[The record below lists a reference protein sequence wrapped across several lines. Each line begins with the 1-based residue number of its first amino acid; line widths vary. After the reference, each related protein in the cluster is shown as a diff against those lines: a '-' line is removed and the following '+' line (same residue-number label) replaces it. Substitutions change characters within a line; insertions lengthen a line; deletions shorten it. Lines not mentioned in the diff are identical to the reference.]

1 MATLFKVIIFLLTFV
16 FAVLPGGLENALA
29 QAALPDKPVVLLAE
43 AKAGKMVYQI
53 DGRPPGQDLLR
64 ALELLAEH
72 KGKGVK
78 IIVLLDNHSTFLDY
92 GNIEGILD
100 KAQLTQVRFYIFNKQ
115 ANVMGSVQFGK
126 IIAFSTSPSW
136 E

>member
-1 MATLFKVIIFLLTFV
+1 MTNLRKTIIGLVTLL
-16 FAVLPGGLENALA
+16 AGVLSAGLENPRA
-29 QAALPDKPVVLLAE
+29 QALPDKPVVLLAE
-43 AKAGKMVYQI
+43 VKAGKMVYQI
-53 DGRPPGQDLLR
+53 DGRAPGPDLLH
-64 ALELLAEH
+64 ALEILAEH
-72 KGKGVK
+72 SGKDVK